1 MDLWNSLSS
10 LSERAKDV
18 VSHVQT
24 EEATKT
30 ALVMPFLQ
38 ALGYDVF
45 NPHEV
50 VPEFV
55 ADVGIKKGE
64 KVDYAVCRD
73 GQPIILFECKPY
85 GAALDTYSGQLY
97 RYFSVTKA
105 RLAILTDGVTYRFY
119 SDLVEPNKLDE
130 TPFMVFDLTTMKREV
145 VTQME
150 RITKPAFDLDA
161 ILASAEDLRYV
172 NQIKQ
177 RFGEQL
183 EEPDDD
189 FVKVLVDPLYRG
201 RFTQGAMDKFRTLT
215 RSALRSFISASV
227 DRR

>member
-97 RYFSVTKA
+97 RYFSVT
-105 RLAILTDGVTYRFY
+105 
-119 SDLVEPNKLDE
+119 
-130 TPFMVFDLTTMKREV
+130 
-145 VTQME
+145 
-150 RITKPAFDLDA
+150 
-161 ILASAEDLRYV
+161 
-172 NQIKQ
+172 
-177 RFGEQL
+177 
-183 EEPDDD
+183 
-189 FVKVLVDPLYRG
+189 
-201 RFTQGAMDKFRTLT
+201 
-215 RSALRSFISASV
+215 
-227 DRR
+227 